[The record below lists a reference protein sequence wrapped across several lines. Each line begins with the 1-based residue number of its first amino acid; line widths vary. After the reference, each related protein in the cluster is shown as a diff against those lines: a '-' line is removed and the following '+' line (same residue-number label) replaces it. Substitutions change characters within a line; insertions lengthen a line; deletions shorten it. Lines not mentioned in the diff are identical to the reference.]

1 VNAHNCSIGGANLI
15 MTTIWLLGG
24 EFSHLTCQMIGS
36 SRVRVPRRI
45 NGVGQGVPVFMTR
58 HSSGSLLV
66 IAFSII
72 ANADKVLLE
81 ASMTA

>member
-1 VNAHNCSIGGANLI
+1 

-24 EFSHLTCQMIGS
+24 ELAHLTRQVIGS
-36 SRVRVPRRI
+36 SRVHVPWQI
-45 NGVGQGVPVFMTR
+45 NGVGRGVPAFLTR
-58 HSSGSLLV
+58 HNSGSLLV